1 MSDVMKKI
9 SILSFFAV
17 ILISVVACSDEDNGA
32 LQNDLIKR
40 TMSPLIV
47 GEKINFAYAAG
58 TSDSK
63 LSMMCVEAS
72 VPGGEG
78 TNFEPYAWHTEN
90 GVDKSE
96 VVASDCRTEGR
107 TSSAIIIDSQA
118 TTLRYYYVIPEEV
131 RGKKVSFVFS
141 TVSENGEKVS
151 YRTPSYNVSAMDMR
165 KLISLSG
172 EEDGS
177 RYFSIEDMKAYTKN
191 EVISGNLFSK
201 IDFIYAYA
209 PKKNVNGNSYD
220 YKHAFFAPAAE
231 GFYPDDF
238 VLPSGI
244 EKKKT
249 LMDKKLY
256 VWDGQLKDDVNTDIY
271 VDDLDLRSQ
280 TFENSVD
287 YVLDIRAEG
296 GVFMKTSD
304 GKYAAYIY
312 INSLDTNNK
321 KAIIGIKRLRLE

>member
-1 MSDVMKKI
+1 MKKI
-9 SILSFFAV
+9 SILSFWA
-17 ILISVVACSDEDNGA
+17 ILLMSVVACSDEDNGA

-47 GEKINFAYAAG
+47 GEKMNFAYAAG
-58 TSDSK
+58 ASEGK
-63 LSMMCVEAS
+63 LSMMRVEAS
-72 VPGGEG
+72 ASGGEG

-90 GVDKSE
+90 GTDKSE

-107 TSSAIIIDSQA
+107 VSSAKIIDSQA

-131 RGKKVSFVFS
+131 KGKKVSFVFS
-141 TVSENGEKVS
+141 AVSENGEEVFYK
-151 YRTPSYNVSAMDMR
+151 TPSYDVSAMDMR

-191 EVISGNLFSK
+191 EVISGNLLSK

-220 YKHAFFAPAAE
+220 YKHAFFSPAAE

-287 YVLDIRAEG
+287 YALDIRAEG

-304 GKYAAYIY
+304 GKYAVYIY
-312 INSLDTNNK
+312 INSLDNNK
-321 KAIIGIKRLRLE
+321 KRAVVGIKRLRLE